1 MTPADII
8 DQVRYITKSSST
20 DGAGNTTGLLRM
32 LNDYYLRLA
41 TVFID
46 TNDDLFG
53 RKADTTLSVTANQEA
68 YLLPTD
74 LIKLKRLEITYDGTN
89 WYKVT
94 LEDDNE
100 FQDIAMSS
108 TNINNNFTQTQ
119 PYANVF
125 GNALYLR
132 PIPATS
138 VTLGLRA
145 YYIGRPTLITNISL
159 DTFGIPSEYQGYLV
173 YGMSGEV
180 ATRQGDEAL
189 AAAMFQKWEDG
200 QNKVKEMFAPR
211 KLDYQAGFRDLS
223 GNIFT

>member
-1 MTPADII
+1 MTPADILS
-8 DQVRYITKSSST
+8 QVRYITKTSST
-20 DGAGNTTGLLRM
+20 ENAGDTTALLRM

-53 RKADTTLSVTANQEA
+53 RKADTNLNVSSNQEA

-74 LIKLKRLEITYDGTN
+74 MVKLKRVEITYDGTN

-100 FQDIAMSS
+100 FRDFAMSA
-108 TNINNNFTQTQ
+108 TNIGNNFTQSQ

-125 GNALYLR
+125 GNVLYLR
-132 PIPATS
+132 PIPTTAVS
-138 VTLGLRA
+138 GGLRA

-159 DTFGIPSEYQGYLV
+159 DAFGIPTDYQGYLV
-173 YGMSGEV
+173 YGIAGEV
-180 ATRQGDEAL
+180 ATRQGDSAL
-189 AAAMFQKWEDG
+189 SAAMFQKWEDG
-200 QNKVKEMFAPR
+200 QNKVRMMFAPR
-211 KLDYQAGFRDLS
+211 KLDYEAGFRDLS
-223 GNIFT
+223 GSIFT